1 MINLKNI
8 IKKIIAF
15 SFVMLLILI
24 PFCSYA
30 DDTPQPDLSIDKSR
44 YIYHT
49 GSTWDYGIKVVVPGT
64 YKVEVK
70 ATNSAESDLEDKNFE
85 MYLDSVKVVDG
96 TKVPWN
102 EDKTETKLSFNITF
116 SVGKHLL
123 TIKSIGG
130 SWDFSGIDLTLSE
143 ATNSGGNTVPG
154 TISFSNHS
162 GINGCSISGGN
173 MYMNPGN
180 FATYKLNVGDSG
192 SYKIKFSGK
201 FDGTDG
207 NRIVVRMDSAELTTI
222 QHDIVTY
229 DYIEVSAN
237 VDLPKGTH
245 YLELYND
252 DGHYD
257 LSSFAIS
264 LNSKKE
270 IDPVERLTKSE
281 YESNINYVTGSDT
294 SEEGG
299 LSIEDASKRISD
311 GMEGII
317 GTFSRIF
324 FSLVQPIIEIFT
336 TLLQKMLTEQSG
348 LIEKLVLLY
357 IDYITLWTRMW
368 MFELLLILLRVIDA
382 LMNIFDIFAGTKY
395 ILVDN
400 TKTIFIN
407 MLFENSTIK
416 RVFWGIFILGI
427 ALNLIFSIISVIR
440 GMFSTDSEK
449 ALGPMIGQI
458 IKSFMTYAVVPIFVI
473 ICINL
478 SSAVLL
484 KIDDIMVLGA
494 EGNELTFGNTLF
506 MILSFGEETE
516 DYEYCSENPSFKDDA
531 RSTFYNDN
539 TKYERSSNTSAYF
552 EFSYLKVLAGTIL
565 SIYIILLLALAIIMF
580 VTRIF
585 DLILLFLVSPYFAA
599 SISLDGGERFA
610 DWRKLFIAKLVS
622 GFGLVIMMKL
632 FVGIILPLVTNGTIV
647 FSTNTFI
654 NSGFIILI
662 LTAGCYAVFKSHNLL
677 MKLIDPQ
684 SALAE
689 MGIAEVAVGAAKEV
703 ANMVKSEASGG
714 ASKAA
719 PKGGGLS
726 NEQKDILSK

>member
-1 MINLKNI
+1 
-8 IKKIIAF
+8 
-15 SFVMLLILI
+15 MLLILI

-30 DDTPQPDLSIDKSR
+30 DDTGTQPDLSIDKSR
-44 YIYHT
+44 YIYHD
-49 GSTWDYGIKVVVPGT
+49 SDDTWDYGIKAIVPGNYT
-64 YKVEVK
+64 VEIK
-70 ATNSAESDLEDKNFE
+70 ATNSAEADSDNKHFKI
-85 MYLDSVKVVDG
+85 YLDSVQVVDE
-96 TKVPWN
+96 TKIPWN
-102 EDKTETKLSFNITF
+102 ENKTETKLSFKIALSNGKHKLSIT
-116 SVGKHLL
+116 SVG
-123 TIKSIGG
+123 SD
-130 SWDFSGIDLTLSE
+130 WDFSGIDLTLNE
-143 ATNSGGNTVPG
+143 VTNLGTNTVPG
-154 TISFSNHS
+154 SISFSNHS
-162 GINGCSISGGN
+162 GMKSGCDISDGK
-173 MYMNPGN
+173 MYMNAGDFSN
-180 FATYKLNVGDSG
+180 YSLNVNDSG
-192 SYKIKFSGK
+192 SYKLKFNGK

-207 NRIVVRMDSAELTTI
+207 NRIVVRMDNAELTTI
-222 QHDIVTY
+222 EHNIVTD
-229 DYIEVSAN
+229 DYIEISAD

-252 DGHYD
+252 DGHYS
-257 LSSFAIS
+257 LSSFEIS
-264 LNSKKE
+264 LNSKKDIE
-270 IDPVERLTKSE
+270 PIERLTKEE
-281 YESNINYVTGSDT
+281 YEKTLNDVTGNDT

-311 GMEGII
+311 EMTGII
-317 GTFSRIF
+317 GTFTKMF
-324 FSLVQPIIEIFT
+324 FSLVQPIIEIFI

-348 LIEKLVLLY
+348 LIEKLVMLY

-407 MLFENSTIK
+407 MLFENTTIR

-427 ALNLIFSIISVIR
+427 ALNLIFAIISVTR
-440 GMFSTDSEK
+440 GIFSTDSEK
-449 ALGPMIGQI
+449 SFGEILGQI
-458 IKSFMTYAVVPIFVI
+458 VKSFATYAVVPLLVIFCV
-473 ICINL
+473 NL

-494 EGNELTFGNTLF
+494 EGTELTFGNTLF
-506 MILSFGEETE
+506 MVLSFGEENE

-531 RSTFYNDN
+531 RSSFYNDN
-539 TKYERSSNTSAYF
+539 SKYERSSNTSVYF
-552 EFSYLKVLAGTIL
+552 EFSYLKILAGTIL
-565 SIYIILLLALAIIMF
+565 SVYIILLLALAIIMF

-585 DLILLFLVSPYFAA
+585 DLILLFIVSPYFAA

-632 FVGIILPLVTNGTIV
+632 FVGIILPLVTNGTVI

-654 NSGFIILI
+654 NAGFIILL
-662 LTAGCYAVFKSHNLL
+662 LTGGCYAVFKSHNLL

-684 SALAE
+684 AAIAE

-719 PKGGGLS
+719 PKSGGLS
-726 NEQKDILSK
+726 NEQRDILSK